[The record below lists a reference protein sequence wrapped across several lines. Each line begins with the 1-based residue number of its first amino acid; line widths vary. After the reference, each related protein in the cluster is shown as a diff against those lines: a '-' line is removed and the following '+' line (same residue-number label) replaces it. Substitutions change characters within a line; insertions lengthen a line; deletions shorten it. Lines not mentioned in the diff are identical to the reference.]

1 MCGWGIL
8 ISVRFSL
15 SSCNRS
21 VAPSLRGAL
30 VGLRHISTIDNV
42 ATLKLSWEF
51 VHSNAQWDQFL
62 IVASSKTNFVFPLIR
77 NLLYALPSRI
87 FSQLSMITQVGSLD
101 QAWRSTFGT
110 TFGVLISLLLM
121 LSSFLWTLDW
131 GSLLR
136 SMTFIWIM
144 SGWSWI
150 QFGPEFPPYPMP
162 FCRSS
167 SLSTL
172 MTYLSLLRMLFCF
185 CWLIL
190 SVASLGG
197 TTPLFLLEMS
207 TFIIGKH
214 YLTIGF
220 ANFVNGHWRSPLILF
235 CSSFRSVFN
244 DIWWVSHG

>member
-1 MCGWGIL
+1 MVGSKNLCGWGIL

-15 SSCNRS
+15 SSCIRS

-101 QAWRSTFGT
+101 RASRSTFGT

-172 MTYLSLLRMLFCF
+172 MTYLFGVPLKMVPSLLRMLLPFKDAFLLLLANSQCSF
-185 CWLIL
+185 TWWDN
-190 SVASLGG
+190 
-197 TTPLFLLEMS
+197 TPLFVRNE
-207 TFIIGKH
+207 
-214 YLTIGF
+214 YLHNRQTLP
-220 ANFVNGHWRSPLILF
+220 NYRF
-235 CSSFRSVFN
+235 C
-244 DIWWVSHG
+244 